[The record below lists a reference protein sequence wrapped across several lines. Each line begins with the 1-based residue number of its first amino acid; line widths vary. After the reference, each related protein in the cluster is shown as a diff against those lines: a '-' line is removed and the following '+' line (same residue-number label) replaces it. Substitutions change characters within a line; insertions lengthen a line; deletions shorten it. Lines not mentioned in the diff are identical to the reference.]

1 MRFLLPDW
9 IALAMTTTYETN
21 ESTIFVNMVEPVDT
35 ITIHQQRRPLE
46 TSEITTA
53 TTALH
58 DNNYVCFPDSQQEAI
73 AAKESFWCKSILYIV
88 I

>member
-1 MRFLLPDW
+1 
-9 IALAMTTTYETN
+9 MTTPNDDNNEPTN
-21 ESTIFVNMVEPVDT
+21 FVNMVEPVHT

-53 TTALH
+53 TAALQ
-58 DNNYVCFPDSQQEAI
+58 DNNYVCFPDSQQETI
-73 AAKESFWCKSILYIV
+73 AAKESFWCKYI